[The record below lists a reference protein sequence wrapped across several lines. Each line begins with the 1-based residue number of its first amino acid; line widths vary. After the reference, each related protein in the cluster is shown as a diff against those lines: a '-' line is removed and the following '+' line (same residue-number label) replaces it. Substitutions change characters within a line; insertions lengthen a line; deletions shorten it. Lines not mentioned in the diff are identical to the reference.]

1 MQISPLATGGPT
13 LTRPRDLTE
22 NIQLRWTRI
31 SPFNNRPRLQN
42 PPNNNSIWLA
52 NERDVLSSLFTSPLL
67 FPLYRKWFETA
78 SLHDTGST
86 GLERLWEIRLKPV
99 NRCGSSAFHSN
110 TDPWLPVRI
119 VKILWEHVGREKLSL
134 ATVDDWSRDESF
146 LRWIKLI
153 SIRNIMLVAG
163 MCRLFP
169 GEWRIS

>member
-1 MQISPLATGGPT
+1 MARHWQDLGISP
-13 LTRPRDLTE
+13 
-22 NIQLRWTRI
+22 RI
-31 SPFNNRPRLQN
+31 YSF
-42 PPNNNSIWLA
+42 
-52 NERDVLSSLFTSPLL
+52 V
-67 FPLYRKWFETA
+67 
-78 SLHDTGST
+78 
-86 GLERLWEIRLKPV
+86 GLEFPRSTTDPAYKTPRIITRYGSLMSATSCLRCLHPPSFPSLSEMIWNCFFTRHWFDWPRKALGNSLETV